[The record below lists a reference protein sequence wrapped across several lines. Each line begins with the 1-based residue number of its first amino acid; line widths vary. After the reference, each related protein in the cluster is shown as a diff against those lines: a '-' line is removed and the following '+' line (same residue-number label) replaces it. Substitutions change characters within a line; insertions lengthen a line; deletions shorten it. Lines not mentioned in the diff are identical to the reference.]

1 MRQRLSEK
9 MLDRLPA
16 SVARP
21 GYERNLIHPGIVHL
35 GVGAFHRAHQAA
47 YVDDCLQAGARD
59 WAIIGA
65 SLRRTDTRDALQGQD
80 GLYTLAIRSSE
91 GEKLRVIGSLSCM
104 LVAPEN
110 PQKLLAALSDRAI
123 RIVTLTVTEKAYL
136 RGADGRL
143 DGDHPDVRHDLAH
156 PDRPKTV
163 HGFLAQALEHRRA
176 QNIAPF
182 TILCCDN
189 LPANG
194 STLRQVMLDFASLH
208 SRRLAEYVARNVA
221 FPSSM
226 VDRIVP
232 ATRPEDQTRISDTLG
247 VDDTWPVMTEPFSQ
261 WVVEEQFPQG
271 RPDWESFGVTMVKDV
286 TPFEEMKLR
295 LLNGSHSA
303 LAYLGLLSGHA
314 TVDEAFAAPQI
325 RHFVDGLW
333 TEAATTLPAA
343 VSAQADNYTR
353 QLAQR
358 FGNRALAHQLKQIA
372 TDGSQKLPQRII
384 SPTLARLKAGRGAN
398 HLALVPAAWIAAC
411 AARGTTLP
419 SGHFSD
425 PLDREMATLLARST
439 SPEQTVSDVFD
450 LAGFAHGEYL
460 SLELQR
466 QVAKHLTRLHEH
478 GVVFTLASL
487 NGASS

>member
-1 MRQRLSEK
+1 
-9 MLDRLPA
+9 
-16 SVARP
+16 V
-21 GYERNLIHPGIVHL
+21 
-35 GVGAFHRAHQAA
+35 
-47 YVDDCLQAGARD
+47 
-59 WAIIGA
+59 
-65 SLRRTDTRDALQGQD
+65 
-80 GLYTLAIRSSE
+80 
-91 GEKLRVIGSLSCM
+91 
-104 LVAPEN
+104 
-110 PQKLLAALSDRAI
+110 
-123 RIVTLTVTEKAYL
+123 
-136 RGADGRL
+136 
-143 DGDHPDVRHDLAH
+143 
-156 PDRPKTV
+156 
-163 HGFLAQALEHRRA
+163 
-176 QNIAPF
+176 
-182 TILCCDN
+182 
-189 LPANG
+189 
-194 STLRQVMLDFASLH
+194 
-208 SRRLAEYVARNVA
+208 
-221 FPSSM
+221 
-226 VDRIVP
+226 
-232 ATRPEDQTRISDTLG
+232 
-247 VDDTWPVMTEPFSQ
+247 
-261 WVVEEQFPQG
+261 
-271 RPDWESFGVTMVKDV
+271 
-286 TPFEEMKLR
+286 
-295 LLNGSHSA
+295 
-303 LAYLGLLSGHA
+303 
-314 TVDEAFAAPQI
+314 
-325 RHFVDGLW
+325 

-478 GVVFTLASL
+478 GAVFTLASL